1 MRVWDKAIT
10 EVEGYHTVTVGR
22 DEDCDHG
29 PCTGYTIK
37 DLGLTVFLY
46 DNDDTLLSFHLEGDA
61 S

>member
-1 MRVWDKAIT
+1 MKVWDKAIT
-10 EVEGYHTVTVGR
+10 EVEGYHTVTVDR

-46 DNDDTLLSFHLEGDA
+46 DNDASLLSFHLEEDA
-61 S
+61 A